1 MDVRRCSAHGV
12 REKQRPRGGGPRVA
26 AQTRRPAPV
35 WSSSVVCGGARRPG
49 LELFYSL
56 LSFVFGLVHLVCFNS
71 FLLGSGLE
79 FPRTEITEMVDR
91 AGRARRAVRVVWRWP
106 MWPIQRRCPGLDGA
120 DGIPAESVHILL
132 KNESCLHQSV
142 HDTVPTVPNLHKT
155 AAAQLSSAQRCT
167 HCQFPAF
174 LSRHAILARET
185 AHSSLAACS
194 HPLRRAHTQYTIQAQ
209 GLSTTFDC
217 TSSRAT

>member
-91 AGRARRAVRVVWRWP
+91 AGRAARCAGCLAMADVAHPTPMPRPRR
-106 MWPIQRRCPGLDGA
+106 RRRNPRGVGPYTSQKRKL
-120 DGIPAESVHILL
+120 P
-132 KNESCLHQSV
+132 QSV
-142 HDTVPTVPNLHKT
+142 SSRHSPHHVPNLHKT